1 MTSTM
6 KSIDFVKLAKDDF
19 IIFFYNS
26 MIYSIAKLGSIVKLC
41 TKLEKA
47 TKASFTGFFHA
58 ICFRRCPMARTALK
72 HKHRASKFYL
82 GVKTMEKSQHNDYV
96 LKKLF
101 VVHFFSFIVL

>member
-1 MTSTM
+1 M

-47 TKASFTGFFHA
+47 TKASFTGFFS
-58 ICFRRCPMARTALK
+58 C
-72 HKHRASKFYL
+72 YL
-82 GVKTMEKSQHNDYV
+82 FPKVPHGQDCIKTQA
-96 LKKLF
+96 
-101 VVHFFSFIVL
+101 